1 MEEKERGDKQG
12 GNGER
17 EMAEREKRIKGTME
31 RERNKTRRD
40 RGREGDRK
48 DKGKQE
54 GTGGGGVRD
63 RRRERENVRGLKR
76 REGGKRWKMEQWEKL
91 LLIFCL

>member
-1 MEEKERGDKQG
+1 
-12 GNGER
+12 
-17 EMAEREKRIKGTME
+17 MAEREKRIKGTME
-31 RERNKTRRD
+31 REKGNKTRRD
-40 RGREGDRK
+40 RGRKGDRK

-54 GTGGGGVRD
+54 GTGGGGKGVRV

-76 REGGKRWKMEQWEKL
+76 REGGKRWKVEQWGKL